1 MNEAGTSSA
10 LRAALDLRAPGRTAS
25 YGAAAEQMG
34 ELSLPPGE
42 GPHPVVVALHGGFWR
57 ARYSRKHLRP
67 LCALIA
73 RRGWAV
79 WNLEYRRVGRGQGG
93 GWPATFA
100 DVAAGID
107 ALAGLDAPLD
117 LARVVAIGHSA
128 GGHLALWAAARPGLP
143 AAGPGAGPQVRV
155 RAVAALAAASN
166 LVATRS
172 LVDPGG
178 AVHDLMGYTP
188 EEAPDDRFELANP
201 IRRLPLG
208 VPVLLV
214 HGVDDRTVSVKRSRE
229 FAAAAAAAGDADV
242 VLREVPGDHRP
253 VVDPRRAQSVVGP
266 EWLDRFR

>member
-1 MNEAGTSSA
+1 VGAGGTSST
-10 LRAALDLRAPGRTAS
+10 LRAALDLRAPRRRAS
-25 YGAAAEQMG
+25 YGPASVQLG
-34 ELSLPPGE
+34 ELFLPGGA

-57 ARYSRKHLRP
+57 ARYSRKHVRP

-107 ALAGLDAPLD
+107 ALADLDFDLD
-117 LARVVAIGHSA
+117 LDRVVATGHSA

-143 AAGPGAGPQVRV
+143 ASAPGAGPRVTV

-166 LVATRS
+166 LEATRS
-172 LVDPGG
+172 LLETGG
-178 AVHDLMGYTP
+178 AVHDLMGFTP
-188 EEAPDDRFELANP
+188 EDAPDDRFELGNP

-214 HGVDDRTVSVKRSRE
+214 HGTADDTVPVRRSRDWVT
-229 FAAAAAAAGDADV
+229 AASAMGDEV
-242 VLREVPGDHRP
+242 ELREVPGDHRE
-253 VVDPRRAQSVVGP
+253 VVDPRRPQSLVGP
-266 EWLDRFR
+266 EWLDGFR